1 MKSNY
6 MKQKI
11 KLSSVA
17 VILFVLAFHK
27 AKAQVTA
34 QDGRTY
40 KTVKIGNQIWMAE
53 NLSVSTYRNGDSILY
68 KQEKGKKPKFKLN
81 IGWQSMSKGAWC
93 YYETEKGI
101 DTTYGKLYNWL
112 AVNDS
117 RGLAPEGWHIPTSEE
132 WKQLGEFL
140 GGKDTAGFKLK
151 STKGWEE
158 NGNGTNESGFNG
170 FPAGIR
176 SDVGVFYGKGY
187 SAFWWTSS
195 RIIGMLAYYCALHYL
210 NSTFFYKHNISN
222 NNIVGLFG
230 FSVRC
235 IKD

>member
-1 MKSNY
+1 

-11 KLSSVA
+11 KLSGVA
-17 VILFVLAFHK
+17 AILFVYAFGS
-27 AKAQVTA
+27 AKAQLTA

-40 KTVKIGNQIWMAE
+40 KTVKIGKQEWMAE
-53 NLSVSTYRNGDSILY
+53 NLNVSTYRNGDSILH

-81 IGWQSMSKGAWC
+81 IGWQSMNKGAWC

-101 DTTYGKLYNWL
+101 DTTYGKLYNWF

-151 STKGWEE
+151 SANDWKEIG
-158 NGNGTNESGFNG
+158 NGNNESGFDAL
-170 FPAGIR
+170 PAGIR
-176 SDVGVFYGKGY
+176 SDAGIFSGRGY
-187 SAFWWTSS
+187 SAFWWSS
-195 RIIGMLAYYCALHYL
+195 TRVIGMYAYYCALHYL
-210 NSTFFYKHNISN
+210 NSMFFYKHNISN
-222 NNIVGLFG
+222 NNTSGLSG